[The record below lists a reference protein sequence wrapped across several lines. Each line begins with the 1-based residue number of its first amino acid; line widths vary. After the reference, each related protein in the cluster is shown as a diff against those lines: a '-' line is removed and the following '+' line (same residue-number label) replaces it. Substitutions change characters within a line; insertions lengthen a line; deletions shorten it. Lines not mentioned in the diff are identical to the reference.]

1 MFVQILIRFWAR
13 LGSILVSYIL
23 VRLKLGQVTKLLVD
37 LAEVRYDVY
46 VETDKKNL
54 DEPEV

>member
-1 MFVQILIRFWAR
+1 M
-13 LGSILVSYIL
+13 GSILVSYIL
-23 VRLKLGQVTKLLVD
+23 VRLKLGQVTKLLD

-46 VETDKKNL
+46 VETDKNL

>member
-1 MFVQILIRFWAR
+1 MFVQILIIFWAR

-23 VRLKLGQVTKLLVD
+23 IRLKLSQVTESD

-46 VETDKKNL
+46 VETDKNL
-54 DEPEV
+54 DEPEI